1 MKKMQN
7 KTLIALSF
15 LSLCTVLT
23 ACSADDEQ
31 TMNTDGRSVRQ
42 LSIAEVP
49 LTRATLTDN
58 ANTLA
63 AAWKAGD
70 HATYLNLS
78 SFTSYTMDFGTL
90 TASSSEATSAFTGE
104 VRCTMGDK
112 VAFLYPA
119 TSPITVG
126 EDRGKFTISLA
137 GQKGTLADMAQR
149 FHYVYGV
156 AEVTSVT
163 GTTATAT
170 RAEMKSLLVAC
181 KFRFRDGSEN
191 PIPVKTLSISYGT
204 DLSAGF
210 PQTYDLS
217 PHTDP
222 DQVSVPYNLASAG
235 EPLSFSLDTETTDGV
250 FVALFPISG
259 QTLFFSVTNNAGTY
273 TGTASATL
281 KAGRFYPATIKLEK
295 EL

>member
-1 MKKMQN
+1 MNIIQA
-7 KTLIALSF
+7 KTLIALSY
-15 LSLCTVLT
+15 LSACTVLA

-42 LSIAEVP
+42 LTIAEVP
-49 LTRATLTDN
+49 PTRATLADN
-58 ANTLA
+58 ATTLA
-63 AAWKAGD
+63 AAWKADD

-78 SFTSYTMDFGTL
+78 SLSSYTMDYGTL

-104 VRCTMGDK
+104 VRCIMGDK

-119 TSPITVG
+119 TSPIYVG

-170 RAEMKSLLVAC
+170 RAEMKSLLAAC
-181 KFRFRDGSEN
+181 KFMFRDGSEN
-191 PIPVKTLSISYGT
+191 PIPVKTLRISYGT

-210 PQTYDLS
+210 PQSYVLT

-222 DQVSVPYNLASAG
+222 AQVSVPYNLASAG
-235 EPLSFSLDTETTDGV
+235 EPLSLTLDTETTDGV
-250 FVALFPISG
+250 YMALFPISG

-295 EL
+295 TS

>member
-15 LSLCTVLT
+15 LSVCGALT

-42 LSIAEVP
+42 LTIAEVP

-58 ANTLA
+58 ATTLA

-104 VRCTMGDK
+104 VRCIMGDK

-119 TSPITVG
+119 TSPIYVG

-181 KFRFRDGSEN
+181 KFTFMDENDN

-210 PQTYDLS
+210 PQTCALT
-217 PHTDP
+217 PNVDP
-222 DQVSVPYNLASAG
+222 AQVSVPENLVPAG
-235 EPLSFSLDTETTDGV
+235 TPLSITLDTETEDGV
-250 FVALFPISG
+250 YVALFPING
-259 QTLFFSVTNNAGTY
+259 LTLFFSVHNSTGTGY

-281 KAGRFYPATIKLEK
+281 KAGRFYPATIKLDK
-295 EL
+295 V

>member
-1 MKKMQN
+1 MNIIQN

-15 LSLCTVLT
+15 LSLCTMLT

-78 SFTSYTMDFGTL
+78 SFTSYTMYYGTL

-104 VRCTMGDK
+104 VSCTMGDK

-119 TSPITVG
+119 TSPIYVG

-163 GTTATAT
+163 ENTATAT
-170 RAEMKSLLVAC
+170 CTQMKSLLVAC

-210 PQTYDLS
+210 PQTYHLA

>member
-1 MKKMQN
+1 MNIIQN

-15 LSLCTVLT
+15 LSLCTMLT

-78 SFTSYTMDFGTL
+78 NFTSYTMDFGTL

-104 VRCTMGDK
+104 VRCIMGDK

-119 TSPITVG
+119 TSPIYVG

-163 GTTATAT
+163 GNTATAT
-170 RAEMKSLLVAC
+170 CAEMKSLLAAC
-181 KFRFRDGSEN
+181 KFSFKDGSGN

-204 DLSAGF
+204 DLSEGF
-210 PQTYDLS
+210 PLTYALA

-222 DQVSVPYNLASAG
+222 AQVSVPFNLAPAG
-235 EPLSFSLDTETTDGV
+235 TPLSINLDTETTDGV
-250 FVALFPISG
+250 YVALFPISG
-259 QTLFFSVTNNAGTY
+259 QTLFFSVTNTAGTY